1 MKATASTRAKK
12 NNIAFQN
19 FLRNAAA
26 ITLFAAPY
34 IASMTPTKATATD
47 WSYDFGTSA
56 TAFTNYTG
64 FTGATNTSSLPLAAA
79 NGGSTYIRGN
89 STGAS
94 VTYANPGSVYV
105 GTGGELTL
113 NNTNAT
119 ATVTAFNISGW
130 TATKYFD
137 ISFQALTSEVGSA
150 YGQFTAGSGSDYTS
164 INALTNAQTAAGIK
178 FLASSVQAYNAGTW
192 TTVTAAGLAAGTA
205 GVFRVIGNTSTTSI
219 SYTLGST
226 GYTVGAGKVDYF
238 FMTTSASSYTLLAD
252 DFATNSGMSTTAVN
266 GLAFKEM
273 GGASNTTST
282 LTIDNIAYSNSTP
295 AVSAGSFYNGGTG
308 TWSSTS
314 ANFSTS
320 AAVGLTLVQDNGST
334 TLTFG
339 GTAGTVTVS
348 GGVTAAGG
356 ATFTTTGYTI
366 TGSSIN
372 LTGTSAA
379 ANTIT
384 IDGASS
390 SASVASALTGTN
402 GLTKAGTGSLTLSG
416 ANTYSGTTA
425 ISAGTLRAVGTSAM
439 GTSSV
444 TLSGGTLELAND
456 TDAAYANNVTV
467 SVSSTI
473 KSDRSTGTG
482 AASTNTLG
490 TLSIGAQTLTI
501 DRGSNV
507 TSGTA
512 GVTFGATTLSGASTF
527 TVNSGS
533 QLNLAAITLL
543 NATALTIGGAGDTT
557 VSGVISSGNS
567 SSSLV
572 KTGTGTLTLS
582 GNSSYTGSTNITAG
596 TVKLGSAGASGASVF
611 GSGSSTN
618 ARVSITN
625 GGTMDLNGFGMGG
638 GTQVKTIMIA
648 GTGAAS
654 AGGAIINSS
663 TQAAQTYGPIVLT
676 ADATIAANSGAIT
689 LSASTNTFTLDL
701 NGYNLTLAGST
712 GGTVNSGI
720 FGGSKIIKSGSGT
733 WTLTPTNSTAAF
745 TAYGVGSGANAP
757 SSVAGPITA
766 ASNVYWTGGLDINA
780 GTIRLGTN
788 TALDGNGNVT
798 VASGATL
805 DLNGKTIGSTN
816 ALSIIGSAALV
827 NNNATASSFAGLVTL
842 TGNATINAATG
853 NITLGNI
860 GTISGDTFTLTVD
873 GAKDTSITSIIG
885 TGAGGI
891 TKNGAGRL
899 TLAGA
904 NTLSGAININTGT
917 LRITNASGLGNTSRV
932 TIASGA
938 TLDVSGVSQ
947 TNSNAVTVSGAG
959 DTVAGRTGAITNT
972 TSTDATL
979 RGLVTLAG
987 DTTISAA
994 SGDLNLTNA
1003 GSITGSGFTL
1013 TALTNGSKNIQIDS
1027 TIDTGLGGIIKT
1039 GTGRLTLNAGNSY
1052 TGTTQINAGTVRVT
1066 HARGLG
1072 ESGDVNVASG
1082 ATLDL
1087 YGQTI
1092 TKTNTV
1098 TISGTGAAS
1107 AGGALANSKASDAT
1121 SFNGL
1126 VKLGAN
1132 ATINASSNNITLN
1145 NTGTTTGDG
1154 FTLTVAGAYNTTIAG
1169 IIGTGTGGLIK
1180 NGAGTLTLN
1189 GVNTYTGTTTINAGT
1204 IVTKS
1209 ANIAGDIVN
1218 NATLEFNNTSAA
1230 NYSGTITGSGIFTKS
1245 GAGNVTLNSAIAH
1258 TGATN
1263 ITAGTLTL
1271 GSNNGKLTGTS
1282 SITVSKDATLKSTN
1296 TTDSVQQASAIV
1308 LNSGAI
1314 IDLTAGNL
1322 TATSLTVNALNASEV
1337 TKINFGINKGLSLTD
1352 LTLTGNL
1359 AFDLL
1364 GTPTQIGTYDVLTW
1378 SGNKTGLGTVNL
1390 LTQDTSDWAYSLIT
1404 TNPGK
1409 YQIKVDVAFVDGG
1422 PQSSGTVA
1430 VPEGKTVGA
1439 VSGSVVVSAPNTT
1452 TVGAISG
1459 GTVNLSGANNTVG
1472 AISGG
1477 TVNLN
1482 AAGSTVASLATG
1494 GTLNVKA
1501 NSTVTSL
1508 TGGNLSVDSGVNV
1521 TVNSTTAATS
1531 TAVLTGAG
1539 SLIKTGNAK
1548 LTLEGSSSSFTGAI
1562 NVAAGEVEAKS
1573 VAALGSGTGTSAAL
1587 SLGTASNSTVAK
1599 LTYSGGA
1606 DTIAKDITALSTS
1619 RSGNVVE
1626 NSGSGALTLSGSL
1639 TKNGT
1644 VLTLAGG
1651 TNGINVTGSIIGSAA
1666 NSDLIVS
1673 SGTVKVS
1680 SSNSYNGPTFIEN
1693 GATLIADNA
1702 SATGSGIVNVASG
1715 ATLQVG
1721 TSTNHALTLSTGGFA
1736 LTNGAIIR
1744 VYVNSIDITGLTAN
1758 SGAGINT
1765 AYTHYDM
1772 TADAGIDYSTLL
1784 TSGALDVTGVTAGGI
1799 TIQVYSTGASTS
1811 GFEQTPFYD
1820 FKFLQAGSVTGLGSG
1835 LQIADLFTINT
1846 SNLKYADGTTVT
1858 GAKYAGNSIP
1868 GLLKVYMLNN
1878 GGNTVLMMSIPE
1890 PSTYGLGLGALA
1902 LAAVA
1907 IRRRKQK
1914 KSVA

>member
-1 MKATASTRAKK
+1 MKSNASPSAKK
-12 NNIAFQN
+12 NTIAFQN

-34 IASMTPTKATATD
+34 VASMTPTKATATD
-47 WSYDFGTSA
+47 WSFDFGTST

-89 STGAS
+89 STGS
-94 VTYANPGSVYV
+94 SISYANPGSVYV

-113 NNTNAT
+113 NNTGAT

-164 INALTNAQTAAGIK
+164 INALTGAQTAAGIK

-282 LTIDNIAYSNSTP
+282 FTVDNIAYSNSTP

-379 ANTIT
+379 ANTII

-456 TDAAYANNVTV
+456 TNSTYTNNVTV
-467 SVSSTI
+467 SANSTI
-473 KSDRSTGTG
+473 KSDLSSGTG
-482 AASTNTLG
+482 AGITNTLG
-490 TLSIGAQTLTI
+490 TLTIGAQTLTI
-501 DRGSNV
+501 DKGSNV

-533 QLNLAAITLL
+533 QLNLAAITLV

-557 VSGVISSGNS
+557 VSGVISGGSS

-582 GNSSYTGSTNITAG
+582 GNSSYSGFTNITAG
-596 TVKLGSAGASGASVF
+596 TVKLGNTGAANASVF

-625 GGTMDLNGFGMGG
+625 GGTLDLNGFVSASQG
-638 GTQVKTIMIA
+638 KTFLIA

-663 TQAAQTYGPIVLT
+663 TTAAQNYGAIILT

-689 LSASTNTFTLDL
+689 LSASDSAKTLDL

-712 GGTVNSGI
+712 GGTVSHAI

-733 WTLTPTNSTAAF
+733 WTLTPSNNTTAFA
-745 TAYGVGSGANAP
+745 AYGVGSGANAP

-766 ASNVYWTGGLDINA
+766 ASNVYWTGGLDINV

-788 TALDGNGNVT
+788 SALAGGGNVT

-805 DLNGKTIGSTN
+805 DLNGRTIDSTN

-917 LRITNASGLGNTSRV
+917 IRITNASGLGNTSRV

-938 TLDVSGVSQ
+938 TLDVNGVSQ

-959 DTVAGRTGAITNT
+959 DTLGGRTGAITNT
-972 TSTDATL
+972 SSSTSTL
-979 RGLVTLAG
+979 KGLVTLAG
-987 DTTISAA
+987 DTTLSAS
-994 SGDLNLTNA
+994 SGTLNLTNT

-1013 TALTNGSKNIQIDS
+1013 TAFTNSSNNIQIDS

-1107 AGGALANSKASDAT
+1107 AGGALTNSKAADAT

-1126 VKLGAN
+1126 VKLGAD
-1132 ATINASSNNITLN
+1132 ATINATSNNITLN

-1154 FTLTVAGAYNTTIAG
+1154 FTLTVGGAYNTTINS

-1209 ANIAGDIVN
+1209 ANIAGAIVN
-1218 NATLEFNNTSAA
+1218 DATLEFNNTSAA

-1245 GAGNVTLNSAIAH
+1245 GAGALTLNSAVAH

-1263 ITAGTLTL
+1263 ITGGTLTL

-1282 SITVSKDATLKSTN
+1282 AITVSKDATLKSTN
-1296 TTDSVQQASAIV
+1296 TTDSVLQASAIV

-1322 TATSLTVNALNASEV
+1322 TATSLTVGALNPSEV

-1364 GTPTQIGTYDVLTW
+1364 GTPSTTGTYDVLTW
-1378 SGNKTGLGTVNL
+1378 SGNKTGSGTVNL

-1539 SLIKTGNAK
+1539 SLVKTGNAK
-1548 LTLEGSSSSFTGAI
+1548 LTLEGNSSSFTGAI

-1599 LTYSGGA
+1599 LTYSGA
-1606 DTIAKDITALSTS
+1606 QDTIAKDITALSTS

-1846 SNLKYADGTTVT
+1846 ANLKYADGTTVT